1 MRGKGTTIVKLN
13 LISVMHGQSY
23 TSSTS
28 KRNRLY
34 SKLKEEK
41 KKKEEEREMIT
52 TLKIAKLF

>member
-13 LISVMHGQSY
+13 LINVMHGQSY
-23 TSSTS
+23 TSNTS

-34 SKLKEEK
+34 SKLKEER